1 MSDASDC
8 SVCQLPVPVTIQI
21 SGQELTL
28 SCQFDDYLCIDS
40 EDEQDIK
47 TSRLNNDSKLLSD
60 AKQLLEYDIISN
72 SSVASAT

>member
-8 SVCQLPVPVTIQI
+8 SVCQLPVPVTIRI

-28 SCQFDDYLCIDS
+28 SCQFDDYLCINS

-47 TSRLNNDSKLLSD
+47 SVGLIMTVNCYLKQNNYL
-60 AKQLLEYDIISN
+60 
-72 SSVASAT
+72 TTT